1 MKELQPY
8 TLERSYELRFASD
21 SNTFKE
27 NSFGEEKF
35 NDSLQIESDVTE
47 TTEKNVTLK
56 RICYIQ
62 RKMYAM
68 ILFPRCRDSSICHW
82 YYEFIPLH

>member
-1 MKELQPY
+1 MNYDLHL
-8 TLERSYELRFASD
+8 TV

-47 TTEKNVTLK
+47 TTEKK
-56 RICYIQ
+56 KK
-62 RKMYAM
+62 KM
-68 ILFPRCRDSSICHW
+68 
-82 YYEFIPLH
+82 